1 MRRRL
6 VIILTALVI
15 SLVISTPHVF
25 AAYQYTFKGYGYGH
39 GIGMCQWGAKGRA
52 DAGQTYRQIL
62 AHYFQGTTVTS
73 NYSVPSTVRVRLFGS
88 SNLSKAYIEGEG
100 SSTFDFVKTD
110 GTYAFKGATGK
121 WAVVPA
127 TGGLLTLVK
136 PDGTVAVDQ
145 LAGPIIVTDAS
156 NPIEVYNA
164 GGSRYHS
171 YKGSLYVYPVDASHL
186 YLVNYV
192 GFEPEYVNGLGEV
205 PSSWPYD
212 ALYAQ
217 AVAARTYA
225 VKFMKPQNTFDLYDS
240 VQSQV
245 YIGVDK
251 INETSGG
258 TNWGARW
265 AKAVADTKGQVITY
279 SGAPIAAYYFSSCG
293 GHTENVELAWPN
305 ASPQP
310 YLKGAEDRN
319 SSGKAYCQQ
328 TGNTSFSWTKV
339 ISKTDFESKLGVSGI
354 ANLVITKYGVS
365 PRISQI
371 KIVKADGSATTMR
384 GDTFRSK
391 LSLKSTW
398 IYQMGGTFPDVSLN
412 YWAFTQIEDLVKR
425 GVIAGY
431 SDGTFKPDEIVTRGQ
446 FAKMLCL
453 AQGIPTDGSNT
464 FTDVKGH
471 WAESYIS
478 ALVTNGII
486 GGYPDGTF
494 RPEARISRAEIC
506 SVIAR
511 AMDLSPGSNK
521 SSFPDIEGHWAKNV
535 IQLIASNGIVT
546 GYTDGNFK
554 PNASAN
560 RAEVSVIIYRTLAF
574 AQ

>member
-1 MRRRL
+1 MHRRL
-6 VIILTALVI
+6 VIILTALAVF
-15 SLVISTPHVF
+15 LVLSASHVL
-25 AAYQYTFKGYGYGH
+25 AADQYTFKGYGYGH

-62 AHYFQGTTVTS
+62 AHYFQGTTITGS
-73 NYSVPSTVRVRLFGS
+73 YNVPSTVRVRLFGS
-88 SNLSKAYIEGEG
+88 SNLSKAYVEGEG
-100 SSTFDFVKTD
+100 SSVFDFVKTD

-121 WAVVPA
+121 WSVVPV
-127 TGGLLTLVK
+127 TGGLLKLVK
-136 PDGTVAVDQ
+136 PDGTVAADK
-145 LAGPIIVTDAS
+145 LAGPIFVTDAS

-171 YKGSLYVYPVDASHL
+171 YKGSIYVYPVDATHL

-192 GFEPEYVNGLGEV
+192 GFEPDYVNGLGEV

-212 ALYAQ
+212 ALYSQ
-217 AVAARTYA
+217 AIAARTYA
-225 VKFMKPQNTFDLYDS
+225 IKMMKPQDKFDLYDS

-251 INETSGG
+251 VNEASGG

-265 AKAVADTKGQVITY
+265 AKAVADTRGQVITY
-279 SGAPIAAYYFSSCG
+279 NGAPIAAYYFSSCG
-293 GHTENVELAWPN
+293 GYTENVELAWPN
-305 ASPQP
+305 ASAEP
-310 YLKGAEDRN
+310 YLKGVDDRN
-319 SSGKAYCQQ
+319 SAGKAYCQQ

-339 ISKTDFESKLGVSGI
+339 ISKTDFESKLGISGV
-354 ANLVITKYGVS
+354 ANLVITKTGVS
-365 PRISQI
+365 PRISQLSI
-371 KIVKADGSATTMR
+371 KKADGSATTMR

-391 LSLKSTW
+391 LGLKSTW
-398 IYQMGGTFPDVSLN
+398 IYQMGGTFPDVSMG
-412 YWAFTQIEDLVKR
+412 YWAFTQIEDLNKR
-425 GVIAGY
+425 GIIAGY
-431 SDGTFKPDEIVTRGQ
+431 SDGTFKPEVVVTRAQ

-453 AQGIPTDGSNT
+453 AEGIPAGGSST

-471 WAESYIS
+471 WAEPYIS
-478 ALVTNGII
+478 ALVGKGII

-506 SVIAR
+506 SVISR
-511 AMDLSPGSNK
+511 AMDLSAGSIKN
-521 SSFPDIEGHWAKNV
+521 SFPDIEGHWAKSD

-546 GYTDGNFK
+546 GYTDGNFR

-560 RAEVSVIIYRTLAF
+560 RAEVSVIIYRMLAF